1 MLRRLGQGV
10 AGAAVLIGVITV
22 AARLTGFGKQLA
34 LARTVGTN
42 CLSTAYFTANHIPN
56 MVFEVVVGGALTG
69 MVVPVLAAAA
79 ARSSAADRAT
89 VGRITSALLTWV
101 VAVLVPLAVV
111 AALTA
116 EPLIRLF
123 TGQPDNCDAAAVV
136 DVATRMLVVFA
147 PQIPLYGVAVV
158 LYGVLQ
164 AHRRFAGAAVAPL
177 VSSIVMIVAYLLFV
191 PLRGEVTDP
200 LAVPRPAELVLSV
213 GTTLGVLALVLT
225 VIGPA
230 ARLGLRLRP
239 TFRFP
244 EGVGPVVRRLAVAGL
259 AALLAQQAAMALT
272 VVLANRGIGEGA
284 IVVYNFAWAIYHV
297 PYAVLALPIAT
308 TAFPML
314 STRAQDGDTAGF
326 AAASAATS
334 RAVLLVSGL
343 AAGLLAA
350 VATPVARIFLDG
362 AVSTVD
368 PDELTRA
375 ITLFAPG
382 LAGYALMA
390 HLGKVLYAAGHGRA
404 AATGT
409 VAGWLVMM
417 AAQTVCALS
426 MPPGWGT
433 AGLALGAAV
442 GMSAGGLVLAVA
454 VLRLR
459 GRAALRGIGRAGAAA
474 LLGGLAAYAAGA
486 GVVALSGAP
495 EGVWANVPPAL
506 LAGLA
511 AAVLGGAVA
520 VLVDRRDALAALAKV
535 RPGGRR
541 EAIEERVDG

>member
-22 AARLTGFGKQLA
+22 VARLAGFGKQLA

-89 VGRITSALLTWV
+89 VGHVTSALLTWV

-111 AALTA
+111 AALAA
-116 EPLIRLF
+116 EPVIRLF
-123 TGQPDNCDAAAVV
+123 TGHPDNCDPAAVV
-136 DVATRMLVVFA
+136 AVATRMLVVFA

-177 VSSIVMIVAYLLFV
+177 VSSIVVIVAYLLFV
-191 PLRGEVTDP
+191 PFRGEVTDP

-244 EGVGPVVRRLAVAGL
+244 EGVGPVVRRLAMAGL

-272 VVLANRGIGEGA
+272 VVLANRGVGGGA

-308 TAFPML
+308 SAFPLL
-314 STRAQDGDTAGF
+314 STRAQGGDTAGF

-350 VATPVARIFLDG
+350 VATPVAPIFLGG
-362 AVSTVD
+362 AVSEID
-368 PDELTRA
+368 PGELTRA

-404 AATGT
+404 AAVGT

-417 AAQTVCALS
+417 AAQTVFTLI
-426 MPPGWGT
+426 MPPGWGI

-454 VLRLR
+454 VLRTR
-459 GRAALRGIGRAGAAA
+459 RA
-474 LLGGLAAYAAGA
+474 
-486 GVVALSGAP
+486 
-495 EGVWANVPPAL
+495 PA
-506 LAGLA
+506 
-511 AAVLGGAVA
+511 
-520 VLVDRRDALAALAKV
+520 
-535 RPGGRR
+535 
-541 EAIEERVDG
+541 